1 MILAPSITILN
12 ISEGITSLSNDLEQI
27 HEINMTSMA
36 VHFQSYVNA
45 SKIKSVS
52 LSKAVK
58 SINDFK
64 TIKKLNDYIPG
75 TIDFEDPDSVSITAR
90 VLSWLV
96 GLFLIMGTCV
106 RFCKPCTD
114 CVGCLCKTFKVCNK
128 KQVEPPRVNLA
139 LTEVG
144 KESEPVVS
152 ITQNAPPPIP
162 APRLEKRAKLP
173 KLDFSKIRKSRLS
186 ASQFLIDT
194 TLTSAS

>member
-36 VHFQSYVNA
+36 VNFQSYVNA
-45 SKIKSVS
+45 SKIESVS

-75 TIDFEDPDSVSITAR
+75 PIDFEDPDSVSITAR

-128 KQVEPPRVNLA
+128 KQVEPPRVNFA
-139 LTEVG
+139 LREVG
-144 KESEPVVS
+144 KENQRSVLLKTPLLRFRLRDSKKEPNCLNKILVKFVKVVY
-152 ITQNAPPPIP
+152 QPHNFRLIP
-162 APRLEKRAKLP
+162 R
-173 KLDFSKIRKSRLS
+173 
-186 ASQFLIDT
+186 
-194 TLTSAS
+194 